1 MCALRLKQMILTP
14 LNGRKIPIKMKR
26 LFLLSLLALTV
37 LVMPAQQKRTGTK
50 AKTTA
55 QTRKTSTARKKA
67 PAKKT
72 TTKKKATSR
81 KKATAKK
88 DTYSNASIRGLQKQ
102 RSQIQQKIKQQEKA
116 LRANQADVKKRLQNL
131 MVINTEIGERQ
142 KNINNIQK
150 DITHIESNMDIL
162 KAQLET
168 LEKQLAERK
177 ARYIKSMSFVTRQ
190 HTFQDRLM
198 FILSA
203 HDFSQMYRRM
213 RFVRE
218 YAAYQRV
225 QGEAVK
231 AKQAQ
236 VDEKHRQLVTVRG
249 HKSNLLAKGEQERK
263 VLEGQQTEQKNVV
276 ASLQKQQKTI
286 QQVIAQQRKK
296 DEQLNAEIDRQI
308 AIEVEKARK
317 RAAEEARKKAQA
329 EAARKRAVE
338 LARKKAQAEAEA
350 RENARRI
357 AEAKAREQRLK
368 EAAEQASAKQ
378 RARAE
383 QAAREAEADREA
395 AERKAEADARR
406 NKKEIESVREDVQ
419 EMSLMTSVDR
429 KLSGS
434 FEANRGRLP
443 MPITG
448 SYRVVSHFGQY
459 NVEGLKGVKLD
470 NKGINILG
478 QPGARARSIYDG
490 EVSAV
495 FGFSGSM
502 VVMVRH
508 GSYIS
513 VYCNL
518 SSVSVSRGQ
527 KVSTRQAL
535 GTVGRDNILQ
545 FQLRHNMSKLN
556 PESWIGR

>member
-72 TTKKKATSR
+72 TTKKKTTSR

-236 VDEKHRQLVTVRG
+236 VDEKHRQLETVRG
-249 HKSNLLAKGEQERK
+249 HKSNLLVKGEQERK
-263 VLEGQQTEQKNVV
+263 VLEGRQTEQKNVV